1 MRKLYSILIFLF
13 SVGYLSGIVCAETD
27 NSVPDSENT
36 VRPILTDDLPMVSEE
51 MVKVLID
58 NLDNFFPISSQR
70 QIFVNPEEAL
80 YSDVGKETV
89 VRMGTEM
96 GKRNILIFANAD
108 SVRDY
113 SGFTKIDDAY
123 PTDFQMTMDVTVEDV
138 FPGSEG
144 GCFVGFTNYG
154 ISAFSG
160 ETGALMVQLY
170 SDGKNAG
177 LFVKRSGAPSGE
189 HVVISS
195 NVRKTVRLSI
205 LHLTE
210 HTYMFI
216 NGNYAGQFHDGKS
229 GPFQLIYGATV
240 FANGDTANCTF
251 DNLAVRKAYN

>member
-1 MRKLYSILIFLF
+1 MRKLYAMLVLIFSF
-13 SVGYLSGIVCAETD
+13 GYLTGIVCAETEGFLT
-27 NSVPDSENT
+27 DSENPEKT
-36 VRPILTDDLPMVSEE
+36 ILTDDLPMVREE
-51 MVKVLID
+51 MIQVLID
-58 NLDNFFPISSQR
+58 NLENLFPISSQR
-70 QIFVNPEEAL
+70 QIFVNPEEAI
-80 YSDVGKETV
+80 YSDVGDETV

-138 FPGSEG
+138 FPGAEG

-154 ISAFSG
+154 VSAFSK
-160 ETGALMVQLY
+160 ENGALMVQLY
-170 SDGKNAG
+170 TDGKNAG
-177 LFVKRSGAPSGE
+177 LFVKRSGEPSGE
-189 HVVISS
+189 HMVISS

-240 FANGDTANCTF
+240 FTNGDTANCTF

>member
-1 MRKLYSILIFLF
+1 MKRYVDRLEGELA
-13 SVGYLSGIVCAETD
+13 VCET
-27 NSVPDSENT
+27 
-36 VRPILTDDLPMVSEE
+36 
-51 MVKVLID
+51 
-58 NLDNFFPISSQR
+58 
-70 QIFVNPEEAL
+70 
-80 YSDVGKETV
+80 
-89 VRMGTEM
+89 
-96 GKRNILIFANAD
+96 
-108 SVRDY
+108 
-113 SGFTKIDDAY
+113 
-123 PTDFQMTMDVTVEDV
+123 
-138 FPGSEG
+138 
-144 GCFVGFTNYG
+144 
-154 ISAFSG
+154 

-177 LFVKRSGAPSGE
+177 LFVKRSGVPSGE

-251 DNLAVRKAYN
+251 DNLAVRKAYK